1 MGEVEDYGVRW
12 TEMLPYSNHPVTLE
26 CHEATTGP
34 LWGVYSGLCEAE
46 AVSDSQMTQL
56 NDTASMLPKCAIHTI
71 TQRAV
76 IN

>member
-1 MGEVEDYGVRW
+1 MGEVEDCGVRW

-46 AVSDSQMTQL
+46 AVSDSQMT
-56 NDTASMLPKCAIHTI
+56 
-71 TQRAV
+71 
-76 IN
+76 